1 MIVNRADKYLLE
13 GIMRELIKVF
23 KALSDETRL
32 RIMKLLQ
39 KRELCVCEITQAMDI
54 SQTRA
59 SRNLGILKNAGLISD
74 RREGLWVH
82 YSVNKEKANKYHREI
97 ETSLKNWLEDEER
110 VTEDGKRL
118 KRAVKL
124 GKSSCKK

>member
-1 MIVNRADKYLLE
+1 
-13 GIMRELIKVF
+13 MRDLINIF

-32 RIMKLLQ
+32 RMMKLLQ

-59 SRNLGILKNAGLISD
+59 SRNLGILRNAGLVSG

-82 YSVNKEKANKYHREI
+82 YSINKEKANEYHREI
-97 ETSLKNWLEDEER
+97 EASLKKWLDNEECIKEDR
-110 VTEDGKRL
+110 KKL
-118 KRAVKL
+118 KSAVKL
-124 GKSSCKK
+124 GRLPCRK